1 VNGLALFQGKSNGV
15 PAARRGLS
23 DLLDTIGRRSAEL
36 ERLHVGR
43 RRLRDELDKVDTAR
57 SELAGLIHQE
67 SRTLL
72 DRIKDGLDMG
82 LAGFGGPRASR
93 IAEGL
98 AASRLQHEIATK
110 TAGELDAEVERLTVE
125 LEALRAEKPQHVKA
139 VLVEVASGYR
149 SDLRDIADEMRG
161 LLTTLGALDQLT
173 AEPTGEFVPGRRIV
187 VEIPAIGG
195 MAAQTVAAPIA
206 AVARAK
212 EIWSGFALE
221 LDSDPMSTIE
231 SLRFP
236 EVSGEEDSG
245 RIIYA
250 ELSASERHRVDVLAA
265 HTHHHYQGVKS

>member
-1 VNGLALFQGKSNGV
+1 MNGLALFQGKSNAL

-36 ERLHVGR
+36 ERLHVGH

-110 TAGELDAEVERLTVE
+110 TAGDLDSEIERLKVE
-125 LEALRAEKPQHVKA
+125 LQSLHEQKPAAIHA
-139 VLVEVASGYR
+139 VMVEVASGYR
-149 SDLRDIADEMRG
+149 ADLASIADDLRQ
-161 LLTTLGALDQLT
+161 TLSILAALDEITL
-173 AEPTGEFVPGRRIV
+173 APTGDWSPQRRIV
-187 VEIPAIGG
+187 VELPNIGG
-195 MAAQTVAAPIA
+195 QAAQAVVAPHSAIET
-206 AVARAK
+206 AK
-212 EIWSGFALE
+212 EIWRVFAAELE
-221 LDSDPMSTIE
+221 SNPLHTIG
-231 SLRFP
+231 SLEFP
-236 EVSGEEDSG
+236 HVSGDEDDG
-245 RIIYA
+245 RIVYS
-250 ELSASERHRVDVLAA
+250 ELSESERRRVDVLAA
-265 HTHHHYQGVKS
+265 QTHHHQGVK